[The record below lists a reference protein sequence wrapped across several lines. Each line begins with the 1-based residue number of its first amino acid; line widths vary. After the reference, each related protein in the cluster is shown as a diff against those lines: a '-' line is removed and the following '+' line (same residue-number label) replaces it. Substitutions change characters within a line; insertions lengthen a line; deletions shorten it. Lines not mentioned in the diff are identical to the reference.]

1 MQMARHKRS
10 ERGITLVEM
19 IVVVAIAVIMM
30 RLLLPAFKGLGGSK
44 QSFAATTQFIGDLS
58 TARLMAMNNGSP
70 VYVVFMPPA
79 SYINSKYFYEPL
91 ENKDLATPPSDWP
104 PGNDWPPNPR
114 PYFELPDGGNPRLGG
129 QLVSYAFYAGYDL
142 NDSLGGDEGVWL
154 SDWKQLPE
162 GAFFPSEMLK
172 DLGVEN
178 IRYSIDK
185 GEDPLLIPHVRN
197 GGSPRVVALSVPMR
211 LPYIGF
217 DERGQVI
224 GVRHNLPDN
233 QPVRGAIIRLVEGGV
248 LQPDMNSSVMDDR
261 KFLVVDPATGKA
273 FDADEPL
280 NIGRAENYVLINFLT
295 GRARTTVIKAVPAGN
310 KLVKVRIIRFTDR
323 LWKWNDPITRDG
335 SIGFGEFLKDNRSG
349 GDYSGAWEGD
359 YLPPNDKGQRVLRAG
374 VVAPDVI
381 VNIQAKLASKLQEE
395 VLRVDPDADL
405 LIME

>member
-19 IVVVAIAVIMM
+19 IVVVAIAVMMM

-70 VYVVFMPPA
+70 VYVVFMPLAQPWGSPA
-79 SYINSKYFYEPL
+79 TSQIQG
-91 ENKDLATPPSDWP
+91 DPPA
-104 PGNDWPPNPR
+104 GLR
-114 PYFELPDGGNPRLGG
+114 PYFELPNGGNPRLGG
-129 QLVSYAFYAGYDL
+129 QLVSYAFYAEYVLG
-142 NDSLGGDEGVWL
+142 DSLGNPSRRWL

-172 DLGVEN
+172 ELFDDN
-178 IRYSIDK
+178 RRYGGPPGNN
-185 GEDPLLIPHVRN
+185 GELYIPHVRN
-197 GGSPRVVALSVPMR
+197 NGPSGPAMF

-217 DERGQVI
+217 DERGRLI
-224 GVRHNLPDN
+224 GVMGKPND
-233 QPVRGAIIRLVEGGV
+233 RGAIIRLVEGGV
-248 LQPDMNSSVMDDR
+248 LPPEIDSSTGN
-261 KFLVVDPATGKA
+261 FLVEN
-273 FDADEPL
+273 ADEPL

-310 KLVKVRIIRFTDR
+310 KQVKIRIIRFTVR
-323 LWKWNDPITRDG
+323 LWKWKDPNPTLSARKG
-335 SIGFGEFLKDNRSG
+335 WIGFGEFLKENKISG
-349 GDYSGAWEGD
+349 YYQPDWSSRRAYRLIEG
-359 YLPPNDKGQRVLRAG
+359 QWVLKDG

-381 VNIQAKLASKLQEE
+381 VNIQAKLASKLQEK